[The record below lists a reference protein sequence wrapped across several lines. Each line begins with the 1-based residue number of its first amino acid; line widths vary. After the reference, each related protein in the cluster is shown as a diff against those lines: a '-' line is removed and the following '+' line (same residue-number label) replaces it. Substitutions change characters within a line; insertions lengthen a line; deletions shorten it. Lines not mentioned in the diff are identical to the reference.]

1 MSGHANAVPAHV
13 AIIMDGNGRWA
24 AKRGKDR
31 IFGHYEGA
39 ESVRACC
46 EYAVEAGVKYLSL
59 FPFSEENW
67 NRPEAE
73 VSELMALM
81 ARSVLNERSTFA
93 RNNIRFTVIG
103 DMSRIP
109 RTLADDISAAME
121 ETGGNTGLNL
131 IVYLSYSGKW
141 DIERAAGLYAAAG
154 CPKGRFQDYLS
165 TAGIPD
171 PDLLIRTSGEQRISN
186 FMLWQCAYTEFY
198 FTDILWPDFRKPQ
211 FRLALE
217 AYSSRQRRFGK
228 TAEQIND
235 EQDKPDEN

>member
-59 FPFSEENW
+59 FAFSEENW

-121 ETGGNTGLNL
+121 
-131 IVYLSYSGKW
+131 
-141 DIERAAGLYAAAG
+141 
-154 CPKGRFQDYLS
+154 
-165 TAGIPD
+165 
-171 PDLLIRTSGEQRISN
+171 
-186 FMLWQCAYTEFY
+186 
-198 FTDILWPDFRKPQ
+198 
-211 FRLALE
+211 
-217 AYSSRQRRFGK
+217 
-228 TAEQIND
+228 
-235 EQDKPDEN
+235 